1 MGYDYCDKNIKDCR
15 NYQRLK
21 FNYEAE
27 LQAHKYWHK
36 AFCIAM
42 AIVGYETATL
52 IGLWLS
58 MAK

>member
-1 MGYDYCDKNIKDCR
+1 MNAKESLEYKR
-15 NYQRLK
+15 LRLK
-21 FNYEAE
+21 YEGE

-42 AIVGYETATL
+42 TIVGYETATL